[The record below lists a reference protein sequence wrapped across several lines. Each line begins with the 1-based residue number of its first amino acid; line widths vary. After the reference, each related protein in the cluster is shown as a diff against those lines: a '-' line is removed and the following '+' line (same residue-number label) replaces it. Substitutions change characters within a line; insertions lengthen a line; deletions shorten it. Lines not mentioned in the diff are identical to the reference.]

1 MLGSSHRTGSD
12 PAELRLAIVELWKW
26 IQSDSGQDLLPAV
39 DPIVLQQAA
48 HRIRLAYPLYPLG
61 LRIEFVNDG
70 GNISHLRRHLN
81 HRVRPA
87 ERRVKFLTSRGGP
100 QYDGTPGRA
109 FEQAGWYHLLAC
121 DLVCLWRLQC
131 RRVKPNEI
139 TRALDHVGQQ
149 QPMLRPVFDPRIGT
163 GKRVIDVEEAAVL
176 SQCHELSVERD
187 RAVADRID
195 VDHPFWRRRIRRGDQ
210 AIHGRRK
217 KGAGSTG
224 VTRKMGNAG
233 TMKQE
238 HVIEL
243 VQQSQVWAVHAER
256 A

>member
-12 PAELRLAIVELWKW
+12 PAEPRLAIVELWKW
-26 IQSDSGQDLLPAV
+26 IQSDNGQDLLPAV

-48 HRIRLAYPLYPLG
+48 HRIRLAYPLYPLV

-109 FEQAGWYHLLAC
+109 FEKAGWHHLLAC
-121 DLVCLWRLQC
+121 
-131 RRVKPNEI
+131 
-139 TRALDHVGQQ
+139 DHVGQQ

-187 RAVADRID
+187 RPVADRID
-195 VDHPFWRRRIRRGDQ
+195 VDHP
-210 AIHGRRK
+210 
-217 KGAGSTG
+217 
-224 VTRKMGNAG
+224 
-233 TMKQE
+233 
-238 HVIEL
+238 
-243 VQQSQVWAVHAER
+243 
-256 A
+256 